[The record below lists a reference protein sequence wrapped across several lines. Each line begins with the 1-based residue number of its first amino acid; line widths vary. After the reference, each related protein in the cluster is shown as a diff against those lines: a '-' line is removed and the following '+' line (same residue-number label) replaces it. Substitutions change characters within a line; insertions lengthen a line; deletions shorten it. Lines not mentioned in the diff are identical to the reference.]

1 MTVIASMNTS
11 KRLVSYCDPISVGPG
26 DKVRFMA
33 SSHEED
39 PFDAQLVR
47 IVCGDVTP
55 AGHGY
60 TELEWDAS
68 VNGRYDGRHQ
78 PIAQGSC
85 GIVPPNPALANLDG
99 LSVEVAVYPTLHGDV
114 RTLMSSWGSGG
125 GFALELSDGVPQLVI
140 GDGGGGSVEL
150 SAEHPLVLHRWAKLV
165 DTYDPAAAQ
174 IRLTVEPLV
183 VAPGDVLTARPWA
196 GECTVDASTTVA
208 SDGPLLF
215 AAREVDGVRD
225 RHFDGRLDGCA
236 LGFRADAPVEARWD
250 FSLDIS
256 TDRISNTGPH
266 QLDGAVRQ
274 LPMRGIP
281 GANWTGEVH
290 DWTVDRTHYGAIHF
304 HADDLADAEW
314 EPACT
319 FTIPDELP
327 SGVYALRTRAGDS
340 EDHAVFFVLASPDR
354 PHADVAWLAPTMT
367 YRAYANTRLTA
378 SPNAVFGSGVR
389 IDVANDRYLAEHP
402 EVGLGIYQVH
412 ADRHGVAHSSHLR
425 PVMNM
430 KPKGGLWSFTAD
442 TNVTAWLDTG

>member
-1 MTVIASMNTS
+1 M
-11 KRLVSYCDPISVGPG
+11 
-26 DKVRFMA
+26 
-33 SSHEED
+33 
-39 PFDAQLVR
+39 
-47 IVCGDVTP
+47 
-55 AGHGY
+55 
-60 TELEWDAS
+60 
-68 VNGRYDGRHQ
+68 
-78 PIAQGSC
+78 
-85 GIVPPNPALANLDG
+85 
-99 LSVEVAVYPTLHGDV
+99 
-114 RTLMSSWGSGG
+114 
-125 GFALELSDGVPQLVI
+125 
-140 GDGGGGSVEL
+140 
-150 SAEHPLVLHRWAKLV
+150 LHRRAKLV
-165 DTYDPAAAQ
+165 GTYDPAAAQ

-196 GECTVDASTTVA
+196 GECTVDALATVA

-215 AAREVDGVRD
+215 AAREIDGVRD

-290 DWTVDRTHYGAIHF
+290 DWTVDRTHCGAIHF

-340 EDHAVFFVLASPDR
+340 EDHAVF
-354 PHADVAWLAPTMT
+354 
-367 YRAYANTRLTA
+367 
-378 SPNAVFGSGVR
+378 GSGVR

-402 EVGLGIYQVH
+402 EVGLGTYQVH

-430 KPKGGLWSFTAD
+430 KPKGGLWAFTAD
-442 TNVTAWLDTG
+442 TNVTAWIDTG